1 MPQMPT
7 GQRILDIAEG
17 LVARRGFNAFSYA
30 DIAAEMNITKA
41 SLHYHFASKS
51 ELGTKLINRYQDTYM
66 AVLEAISRETA
77 DAGERLRR
85 YVRLWLEVLRD
96 DRMCLCGMLAA
107 EFSTLAPPMKIA
119 LKAFMDRHEAWLA
132 GVMQEGLSRGE
143 VRFEGTPEEIAG
155 LMIGALE
162 GTMMLARA
170 HNEIDRFILIIRRM
184 LGRLGVAWEDEAVG

>member
-1 MPQMPT
+1 MPT
-7 GQRILDIAEG
+7 GQRIMDIAEA

-51 ELGTKLINRYQDTYM
+51 ELGTKLINRYQTTYM
-66 AVLEAISRETA
+66 AALEGISCGTT

-85 YVRLWLEVLRD
+85 YVGLWLEVLRN

-107 EFSTLAPPMKIA
+107 EFSTLSAPMRIA
-119 LKAFMDRHEAWLA
+119 LKSFMDRHEAWLA
-132 GVMQEGLSRGE
+132 GVMRDGRDRGE
-143 VRFEGTPEEIAG
+143 VTFEGTAEEIAG

-162 GTMMLARA
+162 GTMMMARA
-170 HNEIDRFILIIRRM
+170 HGETGRFILIIRRM
-184 LGRLGVAWEDEAVG
+184 LGRLAVAWEEEIVA